1 MVPWLARDDIA
12 FARTGHFDDA
22 AATATAWS
30 AGDARVSRRGRVT
43 HHMGTPM
50 ISQIFRRGVY
60 HLSCDRAPIVGR
72 EISPA
77 PPRRTRARFDVAGV
91 NFEKGSNSTRAGDG
105 TGRDDIATVLFG
117 NRVTRNLQGPRDQ
130 GSAAMGLRGLRG
142 TRHVYSLR
150 NGVYTGVHDG
160 PPRSK
165 SPNGFSQ
172 VTLVNSSSINSATAP
187 RRLRAS
193 SPGASASP
201 PRARS

>member
-30 AGDARVSRRGRVT
+30 AGDGMHESRGSDGVT

-77 PPRRTRARFDVAGV
+77 PRRHARALRC
-91 NFEKGSNSTRAGDG
+91 
-105 TGRDDIATVLFG
+105 GR
-117 NRVTRNLQGPRDQ
+117 R
-130 GSAAMGLRGLRG
+130 
-142 TRHVYSLR
+142 
-150 NGVYTGVHDG
+150 
-160 PPRSK
+160 
-165 SPNGFSQ
+165 
-172 VTLVNSSSINSATAP
+172 
-187 RRLRAS
+187 
-193 SPGASASP
+193 
-201 PRARS
+201 

>member
-1 MVPWLARDDIA
+1 M
-12 FARTGHFDDA
+12 TSH
-22 AATATAWS
+22 S
-30 AGDARVSRRGRVT
+30 RVRGISTTQRQPPPRGQRGMHESRGSDGVT

-117 NRVTRNLQGPRDQ
+117 SRVTRNLMARGIRE
-130 GSAAMGLRGLRG
+130 ARRRHTGLRK
-142 TRHVYSLR
+142 TRHMYSLR

-187 RRLRAS
+187 RRLTAS